1 MVSDNL
7 KALYEK
13 LPSDVKLVAVS
24 KFHPVSRLME
34 AYDAG
39 QRRFGENRPQELA
52 QKVPQMPS
60 DVEWH
65 FIGHLQT
72 NKLKLVLPY
81 VSLVQ
86 SVDSFHLLEAID
98 KWGRDNGKV
107 VDILLELHLGAEET
121 KHGFSEEDIL
131 LCCGR
136 TPSETLRSLRDLRPS
151 HKWAPPASRRFVSTP
166 EAPGQ
171 GAFALRGVP
180 RVAQVSE
187 GALPPLENVRI
198 RGLMGMATNTEDE
211 GVIEADFARIE
222 ALFKRIRAEH
232 PELAD
237 SFTELSI
244 GMSGDWPIAVRH
256 GATMVR
262 IGTDIFGARE
272 Y

>member
-13 LPSDVKLVAVS
+13 LPSAVKLVAVS

-34 AYDAG
+34 AYEAG
-39 QRRFGENRPQELA
+39 QRVFGENRPQELA

-98 KWGRDNGKV
+98 KWGTDNGKT
-107 VDILLELHLGAEET
+107 VDVLLELHLGAEET
-121 KHGFSEEDIL
+121 KHGFSEEEIVTIL
-131 LCCGR
+131 NTAG
-136 TPSETLRSLRDLRPS
+136 EGGS
-151 HKWAPPASRRFVSTP
+151 HI
-166 EAPGQ
+166 
-171 GAFALRGVP
+171 
-180 RVAQVSE
+180 
-187 GALPPLENVRI
+187 RI

-222 ALFKRIRAEH
+222 ALFQRIRAEH
-232 PELAD
+232 PELRD
-237 SFTELSI
+237 TFTELSI

-262 IGTDIFGARE
+262 IGTDIFGERE